1 MRVNY
6 YKDSALP
13 ENRVDVYY
21 REQDA
26 EIMGLM
32 AFLETGQAIVGREE
46 QAVTCKGT
54 KGKSMK
60 GTCYFR
66 SESRTAALCSISP
79 VGATL
84 RRFPQNRWGFS
95 MLHLSRDAGT
105 TGISTTPLPAAGRF

>member
-46 QAVTCKGT
+46 QAVTC
-54 KGKSMK
+54 MRNV
-60 GTCYFR
+60 F
-66 SESRTAALCSISP
+66 
-79 VGATL
+79 L
-84 RRFPQNRWGFS
+84 R
-95 MLHLSRDAGT
+95 MA
-105 TGISTTPLPAAGRF
+105 